1 MAQDYRKVNER
12 RKQKF
17 AQLHLWIPLE
27 VDRRFKLQLKQENKT
42 VSDFFREAVEEY
54 LETNFR

>member
-27 VDRRFKLQLKQENKT
+27 VDRRFKVQLKQENKT

>member
-27 VDRRFKLQLKQENKT
+27 VDRRFKEQLKQENKT

>member
-27 VDRRFKLQLKQENKT
+27 VDRRFKIQLKQENKT

>member
-27 VDRRFKLQLKQENKT
+27 VNRRFKVQLKQENKT